1 MEDELHSTSMDLSE
15 KNRQLLSI
23 REEQTAQKSSIGCL
37 QDKITEA
44 ESEVRLFM
52 GLSFK
57 FKSYKQL
64 FVLCGLSERQSK
76 TPWFT
81 LV

>member
-44 ESEVRLFM
+44 DSEVRLFI
-52 GLSFK
+52 
-57 FKSYKQL
+57 
-64 FVLCGLSERQSK
+64 
-76 TPWFT
+76 
-81 LV
+81 